1 MNGEEKTNGAV
12 DRVRGIA
19 QTSKEFYLN
28 VRSEMKKVS
37 WPSRDE
43 VFSTTLIVIG
53 SVFFFGLYLGLVD
66 MLLSQGFKRVLDY
79 FSVTG
84 G

>member
-1 MNGEEKTNGAV
+1 MNGEDKPNGAV
-12 DRVRGIA
+12 EKIKGLS
-19 QTSKEFYLN
+19 QTSKQFYLD
-28 VRSEMKKVS
+28 VRGEMKKVS

-66 MLLSQGFKRVLDY
+66 TVLAQGFKRVLDY
-79 FSVTG
+79 FGVTG

>member
-1 MNGEEKTNGAV
+1 MNGEDKPNGAV
-12 DRVRGIA
+12 EKIKGFS
-19 QTSKEFYLN
+19 QSSKQFYLD
-28 VRSEMKKVS
+28 VRSEMRKVS

-43 VFSTTLIVIG
+43 VMSTTLIVIG

-79 FSVTG
+79 FNVTG

>member
-1 MNGEEKTNGAV
+1 MNGEDKPNGVAERIKGITASSKQFYL
-12 DRVRGIA
+12 DVRG
-19 QTSKEFYLN
+19 
-28 VRSEMKKVS
+28 EMRKVS

-43 VFSTTLIVIG
+43 VMSTTLIVIG

-66 MLLSQGFKRVLDY
+66 MVLSQGFKRVLEY
-79 FSVTG
+79 FNVAG